1 MRRIPVP
8 ITVAMP
14 GEPQRSLTVDLN
26 PAASR
31 SSRGASLFVHLL
43 LPLMRNIV
51 TLLVSLLV
59 MASTGLACAQSPS
72 DPELDRERIIENLK
86 LQIPQ
91 LRQAQT
97 ITIGPVTSSEVSG
110 FRQTTLTI
118 NNQNQVPA
126 LVREDGEQLL
136 LLAAAPIDA
145 SRTVAEVQAELSAE
159 ADERKAT
166 LADAAAAMPV
176 RGNADAPVTMVAFSD
191 FQCPYCRQ
199 SNTLID
205 AVLDEYPEQVHFVF
219 LHFPLPNHDWAKP
232 ASIAAQC
239 AARQSDDAFWTLHDA
254 YFNNQGGITEEN
266 VIAQSADFL
275 ADSDID
281 MAQWRMCA
289 TDEASDAY
297 QTAEQ
302 IVEQS
307 LRTGEQMGVRGTP
320 TFFIDGEQMQGPRSV
335 EAFGATIEA
344 AASE

>member
-1 MRRIPVP
+1 
-8 ITVAMP
+8 
-14 GEPQRSLTVDLN
+14 
-26 PAASR
+26 
-31 SSRGASLFVHLL
+31 
-43 LPLMRNIV
+43 MRNTV
-51 TLLVSLLV
+51 VLLVSLLV
-59 MASTGLACAQSPS
+59 VASTGLACAQPS
-72 DPELDRERIIENLK
+72 GESDLDREHLIENLK

-97 ITIGPVTSSEVSG
+97 IVIGPMTSSDVPG
-110 FRQTTLTI
+110 FQQTTLTI

-136 LLAAAPIDA
+136 LLAAPPIDA

-159 ADERKAT
+159 VDERKAT
-166 LADAAAAMPV
+166 LSEAAAEMPV

-199 SNTLID
+199 STSLID
-205 AVLDEYPEQVHFVF
+205 EVLAAYPDQVNFVF

-254 YFNNQGGITEEN
+254 YFNNQGGLTEEN
-266 VIAQSADFL
+266 VIAQSAAFL
-275 ADSDID
+275 EDSPID
-281 MAQWRMCA
+281 VAQWRTCA
-289 TDEASDAY
+289 TDEASDAH
-297 QTAEQ
+297 QTAQQ

-307 LRTGEQMGVRGTP
+307 LRMGEQMGVRGTP

-335 EAFGATIEA
+335 ASFGAKIEEA
-344 AASE
+344 AASK

>member
-1 MRRIPVP
+1 MRN
-8 ITVAMP
+8 TVA
-14 GEPQRSLTVDLN
+14 
-26 PAASR
+26 
-31 SSRGASLFVHLL
+31 F
-43 LPLMRNIV
+43 I
-51 TLLVSLLV
+51 VSLLV
-59 MASTGLACAQSPS
+59 FASTGLACAQSPDES
-72 DPELDRERIIENLK
+72 DVDRARLIENLK

-97 ITIGPVTSSEVSG
+97 ITIGPMTSSDVPG
-110 FRQTTLTI
+110 FQQTTLTI

-126 LVREDGEQLL
+126 LVRDDGEQLL
-136 LLAAAPIDA
+136 LLAAPPIDA

-166 LADAAAAMPV
+166 LAEAAAQMPV
-176 RGNADAPVTMVAFSD
+176 RGDADAPVTMVAFSD

-199 SNTLID
+199 SNSLID
-205 AVLDEYPEQVHFVF
+205 AVLDEYPDQVNFVF

-254 YFNNQGGITEEN
+254 YFNNQGGITEQN
-266 VIAQSADFL
+266 VIAQSAAFL
-275 ADSDID
+275 EDSPIDIE
-281 MAQWRMCA
+281 QWRTCA
-289 TDEASDAY
+289 TDETSDAY

-302 IVEQS
+302 IVEQA

-335 EAFGATIEA
+335 DAFGAKIEE

>member
-1 MRRIPVP
+1 
-8 ITVAMP
+8 
-14 GEPQRSLTVDLN
+14 
-26 PAASR
+26 
-31 SSRGASLFVHLL
+31 
-43 LPLMRNIV
+43 MRNIV
-51 TLLVSLLV
+51 TLVVSLLV
-59 MASTGLACAQSPS
+59 LASTGLACAQSSGEP
-72 DPELDRERIIENLK
+72 DLDRARLIENLK

-97 ITIGPVTSSEVSG
+97 ITIGPMTSSDVPG
-110 FRQTTLTI
+110 FQQTTLTI

-126 LVREDGEQLL
+126 LVRDDGEQLL
-136 LLAAAPIDA
+136 LLAAPPIDA

-166 LADAAAAMPV
+166 LAEAAAQMPV
-176 RGNADAPVTMVAFSD
+176 RGDADAPVTMVAFSD

-199 SNTLID
+199 SNSLID
-205 AVLDEYPEQVHFVF
+205 AVLDEYPDQVNFVF

-254 YFNNQGGITEEN
+254 YFNNQGGITEQN
-266 VIAQSADFL
+266 VIAQSAAFL
-275 ADSDID
+275 EDSPIDIE
-281 MAQWRMCA
+281 QWRTCA
-289 TDEASDAY
+289 TDETSDAY

-302 IVEQS
+302 IVEQA

-335 EAFGATIEA
+335 DAFGAKIEE